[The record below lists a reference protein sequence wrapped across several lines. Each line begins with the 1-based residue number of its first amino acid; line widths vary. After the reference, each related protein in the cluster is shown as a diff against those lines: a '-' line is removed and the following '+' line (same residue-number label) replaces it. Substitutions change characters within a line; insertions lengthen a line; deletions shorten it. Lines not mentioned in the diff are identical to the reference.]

1 MITTTPWRHKCIVLG
16 ALRPKISGYYN
27 VLWNKYWYNHVGLTD
42 LFSKGKWTKP
52 SYSVFLLV
60 IIVSFTMV
68 LLSST
73 ANAHHHS
80 LAEVVDI
87 SRFLCPSVF
96 LIKTSKLKKGIFN
109 SFKFDKLSIATKSK
123 YQLIQW

>member
-1 MITTTPWRHKCIVLG
+1 
-16 ALRPKISGYYN
+16 
-27 VLWNKYWYNHVGLTD
+27 
-42 LFSKGKWTKP
+42 
-52 SYSVFLLV
+52 
-60 IIVSFTMV
+60 MV

-109 SFKFDKLSIATKSK
+109 SFKFYKLSIAIKSK